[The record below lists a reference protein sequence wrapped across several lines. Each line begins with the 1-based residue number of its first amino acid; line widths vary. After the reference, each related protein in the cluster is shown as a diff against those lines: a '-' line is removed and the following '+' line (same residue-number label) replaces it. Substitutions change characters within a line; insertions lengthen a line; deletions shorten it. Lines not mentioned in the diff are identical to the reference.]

1 MMTPLRWLHILS
13 YDYSNQC
20 NPELQVQY
28 SYIKGEDKIFCKRK
42 YLIDVTAQDKFSHRT
57 LFNFELVIDIDEPQ
71 PNTELFIQHTHME
84 LEKAKVEH
92 AFFHSGSKGWHLHFF
107 DKNMIKLTPRERE
120 EYRRKRIEL
129 ITTNYDKMLLV
140 DSHMIA
146 VEFALHWKSG
156 KPKQLLYYYF
166 EDRDIM
172 QKIMFNVG
180 LEL

>member
-1 MMTPLRWLHILS
+1 MMDSLRWLHILH
-13 YDYSNQC
+13 YDYGGQC
-20 NPELQVQY
+20 SYQQQVQY
-28 SYIKGEDKIFCKRK
+28 SYIKGQDKIFCKRK
-42 YLIDVTAQDKFSHRT
+42 YLIDVTEQDKFSHRT
-57 LFNFELVIDIDEPQ
+57 LFPFEIIIDLDNPQ

-92 AFFHSGSKGWHLHFF
+92 AFFFSGNRGFHLHIF
-107 DKNMIKLTPRERE
+107 DKNIIKLSPRERE

-129 ITTNYDKMLLV
+129 ITTDYDKMLLV

-146 VEFALHWKSG
+146 VEFSLHWKSG